1 MSVESNVAIRPLR
14 DTDREVWNAL
24 FHGYINF
31 YEAKVPD
38 EVIELTWKR
47 LIGQE
52 DGFLGLVAVDEN
64 DRPIGLAHVVFHPST
79 WSATSY
85 CYLEDL
91 FVDRS
96 ARRHGVGRALIKAV
110 YEEADKRGAD
120 RTYWATKQDNTH
132 ARRVYD
138 RVGVLTPFVQ
148 YRR

>member
-1 MSVESNVAIRPLR
+1 MSVESAVSIRPLR
-14 DTDREVWNAL
+14 ATDREAWNAL
-24 FHGYINF
+24 FAGYIHF

-47 LIGQE
+47 LIGE
-52 DGFLGLVAVDEN
+52 EEGFWGIVAVDGN
-64 DRPIGLAHVVFHPST
+64 DNPIGFAHVLFHPST

-91 FVDRS
+91 YVDRN
-96 ARRHGVGRALIKAV
+96 ARRSGVGRALIEAV
-110 YEEADKRGAD
+110 YEEADRRGAT
-120 RTYWATKQDNTH
+120 RTYWATKEDNSQ